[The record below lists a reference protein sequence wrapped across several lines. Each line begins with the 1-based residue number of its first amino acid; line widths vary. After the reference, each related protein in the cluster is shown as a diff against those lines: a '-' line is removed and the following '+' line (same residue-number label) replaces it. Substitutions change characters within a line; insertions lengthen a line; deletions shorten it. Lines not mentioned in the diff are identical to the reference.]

1 MHRSNVDREPEY
13 VRERTG
19 GPRNLGRIYLLSLAL
34 CAALVATTA
43 VGYESTAP
51 DVTTVTASATK
62 AGLNQ
67 RVDDK
72 TPLTFCNNVEDATK
86 ADQKLLLWKKFDI

>member
-13 VRERTG
+13 VTERTE
-19 GPRNLGRIYLLSLAL
+19 GPKNLGRIYLLSLAL

-43 VGYESTAP
+43 VGYESNWP
-51 DVTTVTASATK
+51 DTMMVTASTTQ
-62 AGLNQ
+62 AGINQ

-72 TPLTFCNNVEDATK
+72 SLLTFCNNTERSPETA
-86 ADQKLLLWKKFDI
+86 QKTSLWKKFDI